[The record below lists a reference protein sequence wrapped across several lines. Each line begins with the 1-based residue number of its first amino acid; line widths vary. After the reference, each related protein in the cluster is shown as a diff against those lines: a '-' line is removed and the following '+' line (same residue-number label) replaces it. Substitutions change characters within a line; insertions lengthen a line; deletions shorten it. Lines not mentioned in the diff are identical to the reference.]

1 MPTVIYVLGWRLF
14 FFMNERHEPIHIHCE
29 KAEKSCKYWLDVENF
44 DIIAAYSYNLTGSD
58 QRQVRR
64 IIFQNFD
71 LIVQE
76 WERIQDEKNASC

>member
-1 MPTVIYVLGWRLF
+1 MPTVLYVLGWRLF
-14 FFMNERHEPIHIHCE
+14 FFMNERNEPIHIHCE

-44 DIIAAYSYNLTGSD
+44 DIIEAYRYNLTGSD
-58 QRQVRR
+58 TRLVRK

-76 WERIQDEKNASC
+76 WERIQHEKNS